1 MRLVDMNRNSR
12 IYVAGHRGLVG
23 SSIMRKL
30 LEEGCQNLV
39 VRTHKELDLTDQS
52 AVRTFFDKERPEY
65 VFLAAGL
72 VGGILANDTYPADF
86 IRDNLLI
93 QTNVI
98 DAAYRHGA
106 AKLLALGSSCIYP
119 KMAPQPIREEYLLSG
134 PLEPTNESYA
144 LAKIAGIKMCQAY
157 GRQYGFNAVSVMPTN
172 LYGPNDNFDLENSH
186 VLPAL
191 IRKFH
196 LAKLAVNGDRAG
208 IINDEQR
215 FGPIPDPFHSQLLE
229 TASRDGAEARRFLT
243 AEVTET
249 AEAEINSGMSPTGR
263 SCCSPLTAHRS
274 LVSLWGTGTP
284 RREFLY
290 VDDLADA
297 CVFLMRHYDSGEII
311 NEGTGEDL
319 TIRELAE
326 TVAELVGYQ
335 DGVSFDS
342 SKPDGTPQKLLDVSR
357 ITSLGWRWR
366 VDLRQGI
373 RTTYD
378 WYMKTLKTDN

>member
-23 SSIMRKL
+23 SAIMRKL

-65 VFLAAGL
+65 VFLAAGR

-86 IRDNLLI
+86 IRDNLMI
-93 QTNVI
+93 QANVI
-98 DAAYRHGA
+98 DAAYRHGT
-106 AKLLALGSSCIYP
+106 AKLLSLGSSCIYP
-119 KMAPQPIREEYLLSG
+119 RMASQPIKEEYLLSG
-134 PLEPTNESYA
+134 PLEPTNEWYA

-157 GRQYGFNAVSVMPTN
+157 RRQYGFNAISVMPTN
-172 LYGPNDNFDLENSH
+172 LYGPGDNFDLENSH

-215 FGPIPDPFHSQLLE
+215 FGPIPEPFRSQLLE
-229 TASRDGAEARRFLT
+229 TASREGAKARRFLT

-249 AEAEINSGMSPTGR
+249 AEVEINSGISPTGR
-263 SCCSPLTAHRS
+263 SCCSLLTAHRS

-311 NEGTGEDL
+311 NIGTGEDQ

-326 TVAELVGYQ
+326 TVAELVGYA

-342 SKPDGTPQKLLDVSR
+342 SKPDGMPRKLLDVSR
-357 ITSLGWRWR
+357 VTSLGWHWR

-378 WYMKTLKTDN
+378 WYLKALAEE